1 MRVPFDPKS
10 FNEIDGYKRDLLPVS
25 ERKKKKK
32 EKKKYFPP
40 LLFLSR
46 LIQSIHFHKLST
58 SLFLHLS
65 LPLSPAFN
73 SRLFFCTLCT
83 LCFFLFFSL
92 QVLIRTCL
100 NDVTLDATHN
110 YEVRN
115 F

>member
-65 LPLSPAFN
+65 LPLSCLLSTHGCSFALFVHFAF
-73 SRLFFCTLCT
+73 FF
-83 LCFFLFFSL
+83 FFLSRFSFAL
-92 QVLIRTCL
+92 V
-100 NDVTLDATHN
+100 
-110 YEVRN
+110 
-115 F
+115 